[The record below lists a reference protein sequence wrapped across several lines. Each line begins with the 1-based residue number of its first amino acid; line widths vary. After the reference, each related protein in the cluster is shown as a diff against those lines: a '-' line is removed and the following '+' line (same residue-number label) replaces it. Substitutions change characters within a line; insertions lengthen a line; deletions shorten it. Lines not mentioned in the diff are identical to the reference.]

1 MSPHNQHL
9 QGSNRK
15 HRQTVR
21 TIPVNKKH
29 RYSGEAEEPW
39 HGPHKPAPWK
49 PWTAKRR
56 LLAESRVRPSPK
68 GWLRHTKQEDG
79 METGNPVQKYC
90 FLSIKKPVT
99 LVVGSSHALSVD
111 VRKESLRY
119 SLRYSGMRILLL

>member
-99 LVVGSSHALSVD
+99 SVMWFFTNATFW
-111 VRKESLRY
+111 KQKWNY
-119 SLRYSGMRILLL
+119 LLMIDKFCMSEYD